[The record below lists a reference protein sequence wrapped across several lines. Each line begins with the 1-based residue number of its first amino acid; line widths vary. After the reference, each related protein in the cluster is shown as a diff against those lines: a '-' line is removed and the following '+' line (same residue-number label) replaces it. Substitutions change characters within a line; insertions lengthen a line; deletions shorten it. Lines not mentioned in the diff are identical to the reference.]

1 MAAKSLR
8 KKDLLRNNRTIIPD
22 EYKTIKNAA
31 EVQVDIAEQEHEG
44 SECGEPMDM
53 WGSQCGMDNEEEE
66 APCAAPYIL
75 SIDDEERIERHRE
88 EALRRRTRKA
98 SENRGEVA
106 PCASPGLTLA
116 QVEQI
121 RINREAAMIRRS
133 RARAAKAAPRD
144 KPMTREE
151 FDRSKLVQALVAP
164 NMQTRLR
171 EQMNSLL
178 RCGQ

>member
-1 MAAKSLR
+1 MREANAASPWTCGAASAAWTTKR
-8 KKDLLRNNRTIIPD
+8 KKHR
-22 EYKTIKNAA
+22 
-31 EVQVDIAEQEHEG
+31 
-44 SECGEPMDM
+44 
-53 WGSQCGMDNEEEE
+53 
-66 APCAAPYIL
+66 APPLYIL
-75 SIDDEERIERHRE
+75 SIDEKERIERHRE

-116 QVEQI
+116 QVGQI

-151 FDRSKLVQALVAP
+151 FDRSKLVQALEAP

-178 RCGQ
+178 RSGH